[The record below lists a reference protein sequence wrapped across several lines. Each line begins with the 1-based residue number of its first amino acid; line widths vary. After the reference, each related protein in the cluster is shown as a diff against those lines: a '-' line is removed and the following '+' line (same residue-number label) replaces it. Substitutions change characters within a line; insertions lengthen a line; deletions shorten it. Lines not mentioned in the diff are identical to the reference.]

1 MGVLSKLDGLFLV
14 VRSDMHISVCSD
26 IIGRVELELEFELE
40 FEFEFEPYLFERG
53 CGSEGGG
60 GGSM

>member
-14 VRSDMHISVCSD
+14 VRSDMHISACSD
-26 IIGRVELELEFELE
+26 TIGRVEVEVEL
-40 FEFEFEPYLFERG
+40 RG
-53 CGSEGGG
+53 SGGG

>member
-14 VRSDMHISVCSD
+14 VRSDMHISACSD
-26 IIGRVELELEFELE
+26 TIGRVEVEFELE
-40 FEFEFEPYLFERG
+40 LRG
-53 CGSEGGG
+53 SGGG

>member
-14 VRSDMHISVCSD
+14 VRSDMHISACSD
-26 IIGRVELELEFELE
+26 TIGRVEVEVEL
-40 FEFEFEPYLFERG
+40 RG
-53 CGSEGGG
+53 SGGGG